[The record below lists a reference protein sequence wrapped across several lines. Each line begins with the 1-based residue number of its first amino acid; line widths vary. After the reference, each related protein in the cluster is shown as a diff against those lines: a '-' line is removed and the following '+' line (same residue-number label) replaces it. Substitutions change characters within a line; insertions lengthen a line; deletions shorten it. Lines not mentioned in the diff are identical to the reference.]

1 MTKLKTVLNNIL
13 KTLKILFIISFIS
26 LIILLTSIY
35 LSSLGS
41 YKEDEFNIA
50 SDFLNTRHYS
60 ENPYSENNW
69 FIDFKKFNDNL
80 GENLNEKLKLSY
92 FDLLSK
98 CTFKDKRVNKL
109 DTYNKE
115 YCKEELDK
123 MIKNDP
129 TILDQNS
136 FNQFKNFITINSIKY
151 KKINE
156 KDFILHTPEYTW
168 IKWENISY
176 LWLIKYSRAIRY
188 VSYYYFEEWEYEK
201 WINILLNYQNFIDN
215 LINKADAD
223 LILSLI
229 IISISD
235 INLNTINYFID
246 NYELDD
252 SLKYII
258 YSSLDKQISEWLVNN
273 WIINECNM
281 QINWYKDLFDYISNE
296 SIKSKIES
304 FLFLS
309 INETKLLRKI
319 QCFENINN
327 KNFIPPININN
338 YIWRTILKWS
348 NSIYKT
354 QQTNEKNIRIFR
366 ENILKKLKTD

>member
-1 MTKLKTVLNNIL
+1 
-13 KTLKILFIISFIS
+13 
-26 LIILLTSIY
+26 
-35 LSSLGS
+35 
-41 YKEDEFNIA
+41 
-50 SDFLNTRHYS
+50 
-60 ENPYSENNW
+60 
-69 FIDFKKFNDNL
+69 
-80 GENLNEKLKLSY
+80 
-92 FDLLSK
+92 
-98 CTFKDKRVNKL
+98 
-109 DTYNKE
+109 
-115 YCKEELDK
+115 
-123 MIKNDP
+123 
-129 TILDQNS
+129 
-136 FNQFKNFITINSIKY
+136 
-151 KKINE
+151 
-156 KDFILHTPEYTW
+156 
-168 IKWENISY
+168 
-176 LWLIKYSRAIRY
+176 
-188 VSYYYFEEWEYEK
+188 
-201 WINILLNYQNFIDN
+201 LNYQNFIDN

>member
-168 IKWENISY
+168 
-176 LWLIKYSRAIRY
+176 
-188 VSYYYFEEWEYEK
+188 
-201 WINILLNYQNFIDN
+201 
-215 LINKADAD
+215 
-223 LILSLI
+223 
-229 IISISD
+229 
-235 INLNTINYFID
+235 
-246 NYELDD
+246 
-252 SLKYII
+252 
-258 YSSLDKQISEWLVNN
+258 
-273 WIINECNM
+273 
-281 QINWYKDLFDYISNE
+281 
-296 SIKSKIES
+296 
-304 FLFLS
+304 
-309 INETKLLRKI
+309 
-319 QCFENINN
+319 
-327 KNFIPPININN
+327 
-338 YIWRTILKWS
+338 
-348 NSIYKT
+348 
-354 QQTNEKNIRIFR
+354 
-366 ENILKKLKTD
+366 

>member
-168 IKWENISY
+168 MKWENISY

>member
-366 ENILKKLKTD
+366 ENILKKLKID